1 MSALDKLLAE
11 HRVVVVVFHTP
22 GSDLDAAAVREAR
35 AGATAAGSGYLAV
48 DVTKEGAV
56 ADLAAEYEVLE
67 APTVLV
73 IVRSGEAVS
82 RFDDI
87 VDRTTVAQAADERT
101 PVSEAAVEPQELA
114 LRSARKD
121 GREIVRL
128 RYVEER
134 TTFLVECEVYP
145 LGGLRVEPL
154 RPGPY
159 RFGTRDEADTFIRE
173 TITILEYLGC
183 DVT

>member
-1 MSALDKLLAE
+1 M
-11 HRVVVVVFHTP
+11 
-22 GSDLDAAAVREAR
+22 
-35 AGATAAGSGYLAV
+35 
-48 DVTKEGAV
+48 
-56 ADLAAEYEVLE
+56 
-67 APTVLV
+67 
-73 IVRSGEAVS
+73 
-82 RFDDI
+82 
-87 VDRTTVAQAADERT
+87 
-101 PVSEAAVEPQELA
+101 EPQELA

-128 RYVEER
+128 RFAEEQNA
-134 TTFLVECEVYP
+134 FLIECEVYP

-159 RFGTRDEADTFIRE
+159 RFASREEADTFIRE